1 MNNCIITI
9 DDCTPVITES
19 KLMPCQSCGMYQYFS
34 LSVINSYNQVNTS
47 GYGMNSFTYSCNNC
61 YEKFALAQQINDLQL
76 TILRLRE
83 RVTSLVNLREA
94 ENSFDNTVMSA
105 LVNQFAN
112 LDTNMNTSVPQPAQQ
127 EIIGPVSQSESLSF
141 TPSDTSVWV
150 SDSNR
155 DNADLSVHKSC
166 CILNQ

>member
-1 MNNCIITI
+1 M
-9 DDCTPVITES
+9 
-19 KLMPCQSCGMYQYFS
+19 K
-34 LSVINSYNQVNTS
+34 
-47 GYGMNSFTYSCNNC
+47 
-61 YEKFALAQQINDLQL
+61 KFALAQQINDLQL

-150 SDSNR
+150 SDSNH
-155 DNADLSVHKSC
+155 DNADLSTVLLHLQSVKTQVWNSKYH
-166 CILNQ
+166 